1 MAYFVFLEFTNPKLR
16 ELLGGLRYALTNKTS
31 TSSTHVTVRGPYDES
46 PDLSTLESVKETI
59 RGYGVAI
66 SGTGIFKTPKGYA
79 VYLEVKSPV
88 FSEIWW
94 KPDFKNQKII
104 PHITI
109 FESASENT
117 AKAVRKFL
125 QQERIEIF
133 TLAITLTIYQSK
145 QLELFEETL
154 SDIDLSNRAKFEKWN
169 IKRGLIDRAK
179 KFRETIIK
187 MD

>member
-1 MAYFVFLEFTNPKLR
+1 M
-16 ELLGGLRYALTNKTS
+16 
-31 TSSTHVTVRGPYDES
+31 HVTVRGPYDES
-46 PDLSTLESVKETI
+46 PDLGTLESIKEKI

-66 SGTGIFKTPKGYA
+66 TGTGVFKTSQGYA

-94 KPDFKNQKII
+94 KPDFKNQEIT

-109 FESASENT
+109 FESSKENA

-133 TLAITLTIYQSK
+133 TLAITLTVYQSK

-154 SDIDLSNRAKFEKWN
+154 SDIDLNNRAKFEKWN
-169 IKRGLIDRAK
+169 IKPGLIERAK
-179 KFRETIIK
+179 KFRETIIEL
-187 MD
+187 D